1 MAADLMEVDVPSS
14 NKVGARTG
22 ISATPRHRLI
32 VLPWL
37 KPIAQ
42 RLIMPN
48 WLAITIGRLIL
59 AWRPLEEPELA
70 HELVHVRQWG
80 ENGFVHYIV
89 RYMRESSKAA
99 AAGGDRY
106 RDNKFEAEAYA
117 EEERVRA
124 RSGRQGTA
132 AQ

>member
-1 MAADLMEVDVPSS
+1 MSRLTTDNRRDMEKRAVVP
-14 NKVGARTG
+14 
-22 ISATPRHRLI
+22 PHR
-32 VLPWL
+32 VLVVPML

-48 WLAITIGRLIL
+48 WLAITIGRLIF
-59 AWRPLEEPELA
+59 AWRQLDEAELA
-70 HELVHVRQWG
+70 HELVHVRQWS
-80 ENGFVHYIV
+80 ENGFFRYIV
-89 RYMRESSKAA
+89 RYMQESSRAS

-132 AQ
+132 EQ